1 MLKLSARCVRRPGA
15 NAKPHGKHC
24 ISTAA
29 LLSSDTQL
37 WVHRLSSED
46 SGTLYSLLP
55 PIAEVL
61 LECSLIKSP
70 SAEAGKKK
78 PENVHLDKCPESE
91 ELNQA
96 LPSQDTRALDTLL

>member
-1 MLKLSARCVRRPGA
+1 MPSHMG
-15 NAKPHGKHC
+15 
-24 ISTAA
+24 STASA
-29 LLSSDTQL
+29 QQLCCPQTHLQL

-55 PIAEVL
+55 PTAEVL
-61 LECSLIKSP
+61 LECSLMKSP
-70 SAEAGKKK
+70 SAEAGKKE
-78 PENVHLDKCPESE
+78 PENVHLDKCPESA

>member
-1 MLKLSARCVRRPGA
+1 MCEEAWGKCQATWEALHQHSSSAVLRHTYSCGYPGF
-15 NAKPHGKHC
+15 P
-24 ISTAA
+24 
-29 LLSSDTQL
+29 
-37 WVHRLSSED
+37 ED

-61 LECSLIKSP
+61 LECSLMKSP
-70 SAEAGKKK
+70 SAEAGKKE
-78 PENVHLDKCPESE
+78 PENVHLDKCPESA